1 MSLSN
6 LLIIFS
12 SSFMALFP
20 VVNPLGNGF
29 VVNGFFTDLDP
40 KQRKTAIR
48 KLILNFIIIGVGTLV
63 IGHLFLLMFGLAI
76 PVIQLGG
83 GILICKTAMELL
95 GDSNSPDQ
103 EESSRNMDSLKWKN
117 IEQKIFYPITFPI
130 SIGPGSIS
138 VIFTLM
144 ASASVKGKLLQTG
157 INYFVIALVIVCMA
171 AILYIFL
178 SQGQRIIQ
186 KLGPV
191 GNQIINKLV
200 AFFTFCIGIQISVTG
215 ISQIFHLSTAVTER
229 LRQPAMIFTR
239 FYPFVRISM
248 SNIRFMMK
256 TNIYHCQT
264 LEKCSGTLRGRRHNY

>member
-48 KLILNFIIIGVGTLV
+48 KLILNFIIM
-63 IGHLFLLMFGLAI
+63 FLLMFGLAI

-215 ISQIFHLSTAVTER
+215 ISQIFHLSI
-229 LRQPAMIFTR
+229 L
-239 FYPFVRISM
+239 
-248 SNIRFMMK
+248 
-256 TNIYHCQT
+256 
-264 LEKCSGTLRGRRHNY
+264 

>member
-1 MSLSN
+1 
-6 LLIIFS
+6 
-12 SSFMALFP
+12 MALFP

-215 ISQIFHLSTAVTER
+215 ISHDYSRYRAAAAAGNDI
-229 LRQPAMIFTR
+229 
-239 FYPFVRISM
+239 YPFLSVCPDQYEQHTVHDENEYIPLSD
-248 SNIRFMMK
+248 
-256 TNIYHCQT
+256 
-264 LEKCSGTLRGRRHNY
+264 SGKMQWHFKGEEA

>member
-103 EESSRNMDSLKWKN
+103 EESSRNMDSLKMEEYRTED
-117 IEQKIFYPITFPI
+117 ILSHHVSHQHRSGQYIRYI
-130 SIGPGSIS
+130 
-138 VIFTLM
+138 
-144 ASASVKGKLLQTG
+144 LL
-157 INYFVIALVIVCMA
+157 
-171 AILYIFL
+171 
-178 SQGQRIIQ
+178 
-186 KLGPV
+186 
-191 GNQIINKLV
+191 
-200 AFFTFCIGIQISVTG
+200 
-215 ISQIFHLSTAVTER
+215 
-229 LRQPAMIFTR
+229 
-239 FYPFVRISM
+239 
-248 SNIRFMMK
+248 
-256 TNIYHCQT
+256 
-264 LEKCSGTLRGRRHNY
+264 

>member
-200 AFFTFCIGIQISVTG
+200 AFFTFCIGIQI
-215 ISQIFHLSTAVTER
+215 ISDISFEYLMITAVTER

>member
-103 EESSRNMDSLKWKN
+103 EES
-117 IEQKIFYPITFPI
+117 
-130 SIGPGSIS
+130 GSIS

-215 ISQIFHLSTAVTER
+215 ISQIFHLSI
-229 LRQPAMIFTR
+229 L
-239 FYPFVRISM
+239 
-248 SNIRFMMK
+248 
-256 TNIYHCQT
+256 
-264 LEKCSGTLRGRRHNY
+264 

>member
-1 MSLSN
+1 MSLSS

-20 VVNPLGNGF
+20 VINPLGNGF
-29 VVNGFFTDLDP
+29 VVNGFFADLDP
-40 KQRKTAIR
+40 SQRKTAIQ
-48 KLILNFIIIGVGTLV
+48 KLTINFIMITLL
-63 IGHLFLLMFGLAI
+63 IGHLFLLIFGLAI

-83 GILICKTAMELL
+83 GILICKTAIELL
-95 GDSNSPDQ
+95 GDSNSSDKEGTSQ
-103 EESSRNMDSLKWKN
+103 NVDSFKWKS

-144 ASASVKGKLLQTG
+144 ASASVKGKLLHTG
-157 INYFVIALVIVCMA
+157 INYLVIALVIICMA
-171 AILYIFL
+171 GILYVFL

-215 ISQIFHLSTAVTER
+215 ISQIFHL
-229 LRQPAMIFTR
+229 
-239 FYPFVRISM
+239 
-248 SNIRFMMK
+248 NI
-256 TNIYHCQT
+256 
-264 LEKCSGTLRGRRHNY
+264 L

>member
-1 MSLSN
+1 MSISN

-20 VVNPLGNGF
+20 VINPLGNGF
-29 VVNGFFTDLDP
+29 VVNGFLIDLDAR
-40 KQRKTAIR
+40 QRKTAIQ
-48 KLILNFIIIGVGTLV
+48 KLIFNYVLIGIGTLV

-95 GDSNSPDQ
+95 SDTDST
-103 EESSRNMDSLKWKN
+103 EKVESNRNITGSKWQN
-117 IEQKIFYPITFPI
+117 IQQKIFYPITFPI

-144 ASASVKGKLLQTG
+144 ASSSVKGKLLQTG
-157 INYFVIALVIVCMA
+157 ANYAVIALVIMCMA
-171 AILYIFL
+171 AILYVFL

-186 KLGPV
+186 KIGPV

-215 ISQIFHLSTAVTER
+215 ISQIFHL
-229 LRQPAMIFTR
+229 
-239 FYPFVRISM
+239 
-248 SNIRFMMK
+248 NI
-256 TNIYHCQT
+256 
-264 LEKCSGTLRGRRHNY
+264 L

>member
-1 MSLSN
+1 MKYQKTGIMSLSN

-20 VVNPLGNGF
+20 VINPLGNVF
-29 VVNGFFTDLDP
+29 VVKGFFTDLDP
-40 KQRKTAIR
+40 QQRKAAIQ
-48 KLILNFIIIGVGTLV
+48 KLTFNFIMIGVGTLV
-63 IGHLFLLMFGLAI
+63 IGHLFLLIFGLAI

-95 GDSNSPDQ
+95 GDSGSTDKG
-103 EESSRNMDSLKWKN
+103 EEASQNVDGFRWKN

-157 INYFVIALVIVCMA
+157 INYLVIALVIICMA
-171 AILYIFL
+171 AIFYVFL
-178 SQGQRIIQ
+178 SQGQRFIQ

-200 AFFTFCIGIQISVTG
+200 AFFTFCIRLQISVTG
-215 ISQIFHLSTAVTER
+215 TSQIFHL
-229 LRQPAMIFTR
+229 
-239 FYPFVRISM
+239 
-248 SNIRFMMK
+248 NI
-256 TNIYHCQT
+256 
-264 LEKCSGTLRGRRHNY
+264 L